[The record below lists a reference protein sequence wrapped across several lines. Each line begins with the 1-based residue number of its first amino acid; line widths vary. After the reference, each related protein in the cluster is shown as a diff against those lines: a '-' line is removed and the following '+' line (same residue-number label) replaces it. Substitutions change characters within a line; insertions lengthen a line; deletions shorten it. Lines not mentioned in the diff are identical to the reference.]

1 MLSVKF
7 LFFILLLVPHDTDG
21 WRRRRRRR
29 CPAADCKVSSW
40 NSWSSCSTDTC
51 GQQGL
56 QRRSRTVTSSA
67 SCGGAACPTLDET
80 RQCYGSKPVDC
91 QVSSWDSWSS
101 CSTDTCGQQG
111 SQRRSRTVTSSP
123 SCGGAACPTLDETRQ
138 CYGSK
143 PVDCQVS
150 SWDSWSSCSTDTCG
164 QQGSQRRSRT
174 VTSSPSCGGAAC
186 PTLDETRQCYGSK
199 PVDCQVSSWDSW
211 SSCSTDTCGQQGSQ
225 RRSRT
230 VTSSASCGGAACPT
244 LDETRQC
251 YGSKQVDCQVS
262 SWSQWSA
269 CPITCGVSGIQSS
282 ARNRIITEKCG
293 GACPYTLRKTRQC
306 QNITCLNGGTLQEQS
321 CSCKEGYTGDCCETR
336 NGNTHSGYTAWEII
350 GGIFLIALVDVIRC
364 YFCPDWR
371 FRLGKLQL

>member
-29 CPAADCKVSSW
+29 CQPADCEVSSW
-40 NSWSSCSTDTC
+40 NSWS
-51 GQQGL
+51 L
-56 QRRSRTVTSSA
+56 
-67 SCGGAACPTLDET
+67 
-80 RQCYGSKPVDC
+80 
-91 QVSSWDSWSS
+91 

-111 SQRRSRTVTSSP
+111 SQQRSRTVTSSP

-150 SWDSWSSCSTDTCG
+150 SWNSWSSCSTDTCG
-164 QQGSQRRSRT
+164 QQGLQRRSRT
-174 VTSSPSCGGAAC
+174 VA
-186 PTLDETRQCYGSK
+186 
-199 PVDCQVSSWDSW
+199 
-211 SSCSTDTCGQQGSQ
+211 
-225 RRSRT
+225 
-230 VTSSASCGGAACPT
+230 SSASCGGAACPT

-282 ARNRIITEKCG
+282 TRHRIIAEKCG

-306 QNITCLNGGTLQEQS
+306 QKIRCLNGGTLQEQS
-321 CSCKEGYTGDCCETR
+321 CFCKEGYTGDCCER
-336 NGNTHSGYTAWEII
+336 S
-350 GGIFLIALVDVIRC
+350 
-364 YFCPDWR
+364 
-371 FRLGKLQL
+371 K